1 MNVII
6 ILDFN
11 QVAISNLMM
20 HLNNNSD
27 TLQEDLVRHQILNSI
42 RLYKTKFSAEYG
54 ELVIACDD
62 KNYWRKTVFP
72 YYKAHR
78 KEDRQKSTH
87 DWNRI
92 FEVLNKI
99 RDEIRNFFPY
109 KVIQVDRAEADDII
123 GVLVQNYGIELMNQ
137 TSEKILILSGDKD
150 FGQLQKYANVDQ
162 FSPVLK
168 KWIRINDPRRF
179 LREHIM
185 KGDRGDGIP
194 NFLSDD
200 SCIISKQRQKPLAT
214 KKLDLWVDQEPEL
227 FCDERML
234 RNYRRNEQLVDLEMV
249 PQDIATDIMQ
259 QYLSY
264 DVPKRSGLLNY
275 FIKNKLRNLMDN
287 LQEF

>member
-1 MNVII
+1 MI
-6 ILDFN
+6 ILDYS
-11 QVAISNLMM
+11 QVSISNLMM
-20 HLNNNSD
+20 QLNHDPEVN
-27 TLQEDLVRHQILNSI
+27 QDLVRHMILNSI
-42 RLYKTKFSAEYG
+42 RNYKNKFSAEYG

-62 KNYWRKTVFP
+62 KNYWRKSIFP

-78 KEDRQKSTH
+78 KEDRKKSTH

-92 FEVLNKI
+92 FEVLNTVREELKGY
-99 RDEIRNFFPY
+99 FPY
-109 KVIQVDRAEADDII
+109 KVIQVEHAEADDII
-123 GVLVQNYGIELMNQ
+123 GVLVQNYGVELMNE

-168 KWIRINDPRRF
+168 KWVRINDPRRF

-214 KKLDLWVDQEPEL
+214 KKMDLWVDQEPEM

-264 DVPKRSGLLNY
+264 EVPKRSGLLNY

-287 LQEF
+287 IQEF

>member
-1 MNVII
+1 MI
-6 ILDFN
+6 ILDLN
-11 QVAISNLMM
+11 QVMISNLMM
-20 HLNNNSD
+20 QLNHNPEVE
-27 TLQEDLVRHQILNSI
+27 EDLVRHMILNSI
-42 RLYKTKFSAEYG
+42 RLYKTKFSKEYG

-78 KEDRQKSTH
+78 KEDRKKSTH

-99 RDEIRNFFPY
+99 RDEIRDNFPY
-109 KVIQVDRAEADDII
+109 KVIQVEHAEADDII
-123 GVLVQNYGIELMNQ
+123 GVLVQNYGVELMNEDA
-137 TSEKILILSGDKD
+137 EKILILSGDKD
-150 FGQLQKYANVDQ
+150 FGQLQKYVNVDQ

-168 KWIRINDPRRF
+168 KWIRVNDARRF

-194 NFLSDD
+194 NFLSED

-214 KKLDLWVDQEPEL
+214 KKIDLWVDQEPEM

-249 PQDIATDIMQ
+249 PQDIATQIME
-259 QYLSY
+259 QYLGY
-264 DVPKRSGLLNY
+264 EVPKKSGLLNY
-275 FIKNKLRNLMDN
+275 FIKNKLRNLMDSIGD
-287 LQEF
+287 F

>member
-1 MNVII
+1 
-6 ILDFN
+6 
-11 QVAISNLMM
+11 
-20 HLNNNSD
+20 
-27 TLQEDLVRHQILNSI
+27 
-42 RLYKTKFSAEYG
+42 
-54 ELVIACDD
+54 
-62 KNYWRKTVFP
+62 
-72 YYKAHR
+72 
-78 KEDRQKSTH
+78 
-87 DWNRI
+87 
-92 FEVLNKI
+92 
-99 RDEIRNFFPY
+99 
-109 KVIQVDRAEADDII
+109 
-123 GVLVQNYGIELMNQ
+123 
-137 TSEKILILSGDKD
+137 
-150 FGQLQKYANVDQ
+150 
-162 FSPVLK
+162 
-168 KWIRINDPRRF
+168 
-179 LREHIM
+179 M